1 MKRALAP
8 YVVKFG
14 GASVD
19 APARIVA
26 RVRALRSREPGVVV
40 VASARAGVTDLLK
53 SVLESP
59 GDRAG
64 HVRALAAI
72 ARLHPDLPNS
82 GRRHLERLAR
92 LVRSVEELGAAD
104 PALADRLLSQGE
116 RLAVARLAQHL
127 TEHGIPA
134 TAVEADRLGL
144 LTDDHYGRATVL
156 IDRSRAAVR
165 VGLFGILAEDQVPV
179 VTGYFGRSREGHVA
193 TLGRGGSDYSATVIG
208 AILGARRVE
217 LIKREVS
224 VLSADP
230 RLVPHARPI
239 SRLSYE
245 EAEELAQ
252 FGAKVL
258 HPLTVEPAR
267 LAGLEIVVRS
277 LEDPRVATTIGPSQG
292 PDGMRAVTLLSP
304 LRLVRIRVPGGRQR
318 PGIVAEVSERL
329 SEHGINIVTLFT
341 SSTSL
346 SLVLE
351 RGRGRRA
358 REVLRPIFPA
368 GPAKLEGPLPVSLV
382 TAIGDGVLD
391 DLSKIPAP
399 ILARAEGL
407 SATPRSI
414 SMAVPISRGG
424 AVVRAFH
431 RALVEPSSR

>member
-1 MKRALAP
+1 MSRPIPP

-19 APARIVA
+19 DPERIVA
-26 RVRALRSREPGVVV
+26 RLRALGIRRRPVVV

-53 SVLESP
+53 SILESP
-59 GDRAG
+59 RDRAL
-64 HVRALAAI
+64 HLRAMAAI
-72 ARLHPDLPNS
+72 ARRHPGLPPS
-82 GRRHLERLAR
+82 GGRHLERLAR
-92 LVRSVEELGAAD
+92 LVRSIEELGAAD

-116 RLAVARLAQHL
+116 RLAVAWLAARLGAR
-127 TEHGIPA
+127 EIPA

-165 VGLFGILAEDQVPV
+165 AGLRGLLAEGRVPI
-179 VTGYFGRSREGHVA
+179 VTGYFGRSLEGHVA
-193 TLGRGGSDYSATVIG
+193 TFGRGGSDYSATVIG

-217 LIKREVS
+217 LIKHEVS

-230 RLVPHARPI
+230 RLVPRARPI
-239 SRLSYE
+239 PRLSYE

-267 LAGLEIVVRS
+267 MAGLEIVVRS
-277 LEDPRVATTIGPSQG
+277 LEHPDVATVIGPPRR

-304 LRLVRIRVPGGRQR
+304 LRLVRIHVTGGRRR
-318 PGIVAEVSERL
+318 PGVVADASERL

-341 SSTSL
+341 SSTCL

-358 REVLRPIFPA
+358 REVLEPLFRS

-391 DLSKIPAP
+391 DLSSIPAS

-414 SMAVPISRGG
+414 SLAVAIPIGG
-424 AVVRAFH
+424 AAVRALH
-431 RALVEPSSR
+431 RALVERTRR

>member
-1 MKRALAP
+1 M
-8 YVVKFG
+8 
-14 GASVD
+14 
-19 APARIVA
+19 
-26 RVRALRSREPGVVV
+26 
-40 VASARAGVTDLLK
+40 
-53 SVLESP
+53 
-59 GDRAG
+59 
-64 HVRALAAI
+64 
-72 ARLHPDLPNS
+72 
-82 GRRHLERLAR
+82 
-92 LVRSVEELGAAD
+92 
-104 PALADRLLSQGE
+104 
-116 RLAVARLAQHL
+116 
-127 TEHGIPA
+127 
-134 TAVEADRLGL
+134 
-144 LTDDHYGRATVL
+144 
-156 IDRSRAAVR
+156 
-165 VGLFGILAEDQVPV
+165 
-179 VTGYFGRSREGHVA
+179 
-193 TLGRGGSDYSATVIG
+193 
-208 AILGARRVE
+208 
-217 LIKREVS
+217 
-224 VLSADP
+224 
-230 RLVPHARPI
+230 
-239 SRLSYE
+239 
-245 EAEELAQ
+245 
-252 FGAKVL
+252 
-258 HPLTVEPAR
+258 
-267 LAGLEIVVRS
+267 
-277 LEDPRVATTIGPSQG
+277 ATTIGPSQG